1 MTQSICRMPGV
12 GYMLLFVFGGGLST
26 VLAAEQ
32 RSPGKPSSLM
42 RRTMS
47 VEVTAEGFVKEGV
60 DDIAHLSSAKE
71 AAKRQDAYREA
82 YESLH
87 KGYVLPES
95 YLDLENNEAHDAS
108 ELTQNTRLSNVFGR
122 LEGVAEGFTDEP
134 QILSGPTS
142 VRLNRGSAP
151 GKVWSIKLGSSQFKV
166 SIEDIVTGFDINQA
180 LDKIK
185 RVATW
190 YRKGF
195 EIVSETGKD
204 GVAIYNSIGACAHG
218 GQHYLNIVPQCFSVG
233 VLSHE
238 IGHIVEQRARSKESD
253 ILDRWAQAITA
264 DAVSVSGYGD
274 NNAWEDFAEFAKYY
288 AFCLDGGQQYL
299 DDLKTRSPQRYA
311 LAEHSLEL
319 AGAKPKEWECSTSYN
334 FVVHTHY
341 SQRSLTSY
349 CPCCDCNPIYDRRAA
364 RAKVPIT
371 VPRAVEWCKEECK
384 RRGATCTGFFFQSHP
399 NGHEVCGF
407 FTGVKPLQSPH
418 KVNHWWHKAGQ
429 ICDRNTP
436 SLLLQLT
443 GGPDPNKPDAGTDP
457 LMPNDGQNE
466 STPDNSSNSSY
477 IEVHVIDAE

>member
-1 MTQSICRMPGV
+1 MTQSVCRMPGV

-32 RSPGKPSSLM
+32 HSSGTPSSLM
-42 RRTMS
+42 RRTSPHLS

-60 DDIAHLSSAKE
+60 GDTAHLSSAKE

-108 ELTQNTRLSNVFGR
+108 ELTQNTRLSNVFGH

-142 VRLNRGSAP
+142 VRLNRGNAP

-166 SIEDIVTGFDINQA
+166 SIEDIVTGFDINKA

-218 GQHYLNIVPQCFSVG
+218 GQLYLNIVPQCFSVG

-238 IGHIVEQRARSKESD
+238 IGHIVEQRARSQESD

-274 NNAWEDFAEFAKYY
+274 SNPWEDFAEFAKYY

-299 DDLKTRSPQRYA
+299 DDLKTRSPKRYA
-311 LAEHSLEL
+311 LAEHILEL

-349 CPCCDCNPIYDRRAA
+349 CPCCDCNPIYGPPNSVE
-364 RAKVPIT
+364 K
-371 VPRAVEWCKEECK
+371 AVGWCKEECK
-384 RRGATCTGFFFQSHP
+384 RRGATCTGFFFQTHP
-399 NGHEVCGF
+399 NGHEICGF

-429 ICDRNTP
+429 ICDRNAP

-477 IEVHVIDAE
+477 IQVHVIDAE